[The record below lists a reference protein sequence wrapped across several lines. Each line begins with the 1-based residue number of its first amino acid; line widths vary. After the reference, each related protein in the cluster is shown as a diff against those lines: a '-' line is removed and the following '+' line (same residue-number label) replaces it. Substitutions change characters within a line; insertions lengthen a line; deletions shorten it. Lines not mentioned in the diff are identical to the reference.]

1 MIRLRRSLPYFIL
14 PVTLAMTVP
23 APANS
28 AALAGSA
35 IGAMFY
41 SLFGGAWVAGW
52 CVQRYGAQPL
62 RLLPIAAIAAFF
74 CMLAWRQFRRHRAAH
89 AAQADTPQDKRNSR
103 WFKLIN
109 AGQWISIFIVGNVLK
124 NFGLQAWFIP
134 AIILIVGLHFF
145 PLAWVF
151 KARRHVA
158 IGLALTVWAIGY
170 PFSVPLGPLDPIG
183 CLGAGLILWVA
194 ALSAVRSGFALQHSP
209 VRP

>member
-1 MIRLRRSLPYFIL
+1 MPATF
-14 PVTLAMTVP
+14 AMTIA
-23 APANS
+23 APANC

-35 IGAMFY
+35 IGAMFF
-41 SLFGGAWVAGW
+41 SLFGGAWVAAW

-62 RLLPIAAIAAFF
+62 RLLPIAAIAAFL

-89 AAQADTPQDKRNSR
+89 AAQAGTREDKRNSR
-103 WFKLIN
+103 WFNLIN
-109 AGQWISIFIVGNVLK
+109 AGQWVGIFIAGNVLK
-124 NFGLQAWFIP
+124 NLGLQAWFIP

-158 IGLALTVWAIGY
+158 IGMALTVWAIGY
-170 PFSVPLGPLDPIG
+170 PLSVPLGPLDPVG

-194 ALSAVRSGFALQHSP
+194 ALSAVRSGFAVQQSPLQS
-209 VRP
+209 